1 MSHQL
6 TFHSLEGEWVR
17 QLNYTV
23 GGRLSERWWTL
34 EVAGAVAAVL
44 FLAALVAYIGA
55 KIVDWEVGY
64 AVESELVE
72 KLDGFAP
79 FDQAYW
85 ERAYADDAE
94 PFDWY
99 TDWVVLESIVRD
111 HTRPYDA
118 LLYVGCG
125 TSSLP
130 RRLRAIGHQCVLSTD
145 NVQAAVS
152 SSAALVE
159 RDGAYAGL
167 AYAVMD
173 ARKLQCRDS
182 AFDAVLDKGML
193 DGISCAPRTGA
204 ARLAIVLREL
214 HRVLRPGGILIV
226 VSTYSRELARESY
239 VDTPLSKELFICTR
253 QLSFSSSCPSAARRS
268 EEGPLFDEESSD
280 SVGGGPLSTSS
291 EEEEGAAVGEDWR
304 AGRDRRSAGGAATAA
319 VGAPR
324 DPVDIETEVLVLVR
338 RELS

>member
-1 MSHQL
+1 MKL
-6 TFHSLEGEWVR
+6 IFHSLEGEWVR

-23 GGRLSERWWTL
+23 GGQLSERWWAL

-44 FLAALVAYIGA
+44 LLAALMAYVGA

-79 FDQAYW
+79 FDQTYW
-85 ERAYADDAE
+85 ERAYAEDAE

-99 TDWVVLESIVRD
+99 TDWSVLESIVRD
-111 HTRPYDA
+111 HTRLHDA

-130 RRLRAIGHQCVLSTD
+130 RRLRAIGHLCVLSTD
-145 NVQAAVS
+145 NVLAAVN

-159 RDGAYAGL
+159 SNVAYAGL

-173 ARKLQCRDS
+173 ARKLQCRDG

-204 ARLAIVLREL
+204 ARLATVLREL
-214 HRVLRPGGILIV
+214 HRVLRPGGALIV

-239 VDTPLSKELFICTR
+239 VDTPLSKELFVCTR
-253 QLSFSSSCPSAARRS
+253 QLSFSSSCPSGARRGD
-268 EEGPLFDEESSD
+268 EGPLLDEESSD

-291 EEEEGAAVGEDWR
+291 EEEETESDGEDR
-304 AGRDRRSAGGAATAA
+304 KGERGRRSAGGVATAA
-319 VGAPR
+319 IGAPR

-338 RELS
+338 RELSD